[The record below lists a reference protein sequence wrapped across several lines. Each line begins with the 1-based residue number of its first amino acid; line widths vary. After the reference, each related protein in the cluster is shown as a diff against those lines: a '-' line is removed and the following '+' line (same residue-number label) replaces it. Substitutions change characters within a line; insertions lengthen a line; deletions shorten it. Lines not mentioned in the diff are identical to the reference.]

1 MNHSNNNKSGQK
13 VKAELIDL
21 EETEKSSPLKEELS
35 DEQDI
40 EPQGDGD
47 AELSLS
53 ENEQFLMMSA
63 PMNGLNELL
72 LEQENIVAPL
82 QSIENV

>member
-1 MNHSNNNKSGQK
+1 M
-13 VKAELIDL
+13 KAELIDL

-53 ENEQFLMMSA
+53 ENE
-63 PMNGLNELL
+63 
-72 LEQENIVAPL
+72 
-82 QSIENV
+82 

>member
-1 MNHSNNNKSGQK
+1 

-21 EETEKSSPLKEELS
+21 EETENNSPLKEELS

-40 EPQGDGD
+40 EPQRDGD

-53 ENEQFLMMSA
+53 ENE
-63 PMNGLNELL
+63 
-72 LEQENIVAPL
+72 
-82 QSIENV
+82 

>member
-1 MNHSNNNKSGQK
+1 M
-13 VKAELIDL
+13 KAELIDL
-21 EETEKSSPLKEELS
+21 EETENNSPLKEELS

-53 ENEQFLMMSA
+53 ENE
-63 PMNGLNELL
+63 
-72 LEQENIVAPL
+72 
-82 QSIENV
+82 